1 MVINQR
7 LQAGIAITLL
17 EPDPLAWNNI
27 LSFFPRIFL
36 QGLVVI
42 TVGAEPQRNPVPLAI
57 RVRKRDW
64 HTWEFSI
71 RWGATDEVHQR
82 SAANY
87 TPRPVSRQ
95 ASLSWLGECYG
106 DISTVTAIL
115 AVMLKLSDT
124 VPFETF

>member
-1 MVINQR
+1 MNQR

-17 EPDPLAWNNI
+17 EPDPLARNNI

-42 TVGAEPQRNPVPLAI
+42 TVGTEPQRNPVPLAI
-57 RVRKRDW
+57 RFRNHDW
-64 HTWEFSI
+64 HIGHSPFAGV
-71 RWGATDEVHQR
+71 RTDEVHQR

-95 ASLSWLGECYG
+95 ASRDGTEP
-106 DISTVTAIL
+106 ST
-115 AVMLKLSDT
+115 
-124 VPFETF
+124 